1 MTTLIDVILQG
12 GQHAVIYGERG
23 VGKTSIARVMN
34 QAFSHSSWTNDYT
47 CSSAD
52 TFGSVWREVLAGFP
66 LADVRS
72 PVGFSSADA
81 KVTESTTLASLLKDG
96 DPSPN
101 EIRRCLE
108 LVAEVAPAV
117 IFIDEFD
124 RPVDGDIRRLF
135 ADTVKI
141 LSDNNVRATIVL
153 VGVADTVDEIV
164 AEHNSIQRALIQVQM
179 PRMTVEELREI
190 VIQGM
195 KTADLEVSEE
205 FVRRVVDLSQGLPH
219 YTHLLSQYGGVSA
232 VESYRKRVST
242 EDLKYAIDAALRNVS
257 QTVRD
262 TYHNA
267 TFSSRETLYK
277 QVLLSCAMASKDELG
292 FFSAPDVRDKLSK
305 ITGKYYDIPA
315 FANHLTD
322 FSSTDGSRGGVLTKR
337 GIERRFRYRFV
348 DPLLPPY
355 VVMKGSLEGLIAL

>member
-1 MTTLIDVILQG
+1 MASPQDPIQRRALVLGAFSPSQPITDKTLFAGRREQMTTLIDVILQG

-34 QAFSHSSWTNDYT
+34 QAVSQSSWTTDYT

-52 TFGSVWREVLAGFP
+52 TFGSIWREILAGFP

-72 PVGFSSADA
+72 PVGFSSASTR
-81 KVTESTTLASLLKDG
+81 VTDSTTLASLLGDG
-96 DPSPN
+96 EPSPN
-101 EIRRCLE
+101 DIRRCLE

-124 RPVDGDIRRLF
+124 RPVDPTVRSLF
-135 ADTVKI
+135 ADTIKI
-141 LSDNNVRATIVL
+141 LSDNGVKATIVL

-179 PRMTVEELREI
+179 PRMTVDELREI

-195 KTADLEVSEE
+195 KTADLQVSEE

-232 VESYRKRVST
+232 VKP
-242 EDLKYAIDAALRNVS
+242 
-257 QTVRD
+257 VRWCFCCSGW
-262 TYHNA
+262 A
-267 TFSSRETLYK
+267 FGR
-277 QVLLSCAMASKDELG
+277 
-292 FFSAPDVRDKLSK
+292 
-305 ITGKYYDIPA
+305 YDRR
-315 FANHLTD
+315 
-322 FSSTDGSRGGVLTKR
+322 SGVCN
-337 GIERRFRYRFV
+337 
-348 DPLLPPY
+348 
-355 VVMKGSLEGLIAL
+355 